1 MKIKTNTSPTFN
13 YFARVKPATATRKNS
28 AHVTRDF
35 AVTHSAVH
43 RSTEFFAR
51 EATVTVFP
59 KNGNPYQRKDQYSR
73 NVFEALQFWKIQG
86 DEAIDAFV
94 GGLFLNLEIVD
105 CHLLA
110 LARVFPAWT
119 FRAIAGTGKNS
130 SQVAYEASRA
140 SGKLQELIGA
150 CSVSALIDKL

>member
-1 MKIKTNTSPTFN
+1 MKIKTNTSPSFN
-13 YFARVKPATATRKNS
+13 YFARVRPATSTRKNS
-28 AHVTRDF
+28 AHVARNY

-43 RSTEFFAR
+43 RSTEFFSR
-51 EATVTVFP
+51 DATLTVFP

-73 NVFEALQFWKIQG
+73 DLFSALQFWKPKG

-94 GGLFLNLEIVD
+94 GGLF
-105 CHLLA
+105 
-110 LARVFPAWT
+110 PAWT
-119 FRAIAGTGKNS
+119 FRAVKGTGKNRDS
-130 SQVAYEASRA
+130 VAYEATRK